1 MPALFDSLIANDFCT
16 LNARER
22 LQSNFISKTLTVLC
36 LMEKV
41 IAIFVKVL
49 HSYDKRI

>member
-1 MPALFDSLIANDFCT
+1 MLSSIHSSQMTFAL